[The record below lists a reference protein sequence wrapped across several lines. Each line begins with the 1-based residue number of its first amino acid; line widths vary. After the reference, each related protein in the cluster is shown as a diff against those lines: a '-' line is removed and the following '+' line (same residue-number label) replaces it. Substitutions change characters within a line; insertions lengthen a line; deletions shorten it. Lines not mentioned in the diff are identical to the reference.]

1 MRTYSDSKKIYSV
14 DLMIAYV
21 NIYKPQTIKI
31 NPNDYINSIIN
42 YKGWGNP
49 TKKIF
54 YSPQDVLNN
63 PIKYKDDYERIMNA
77 NLKFPIIISK
87 NNNIVDGVH
96 RLIKAYIM
104 KKQIMAYVFD
114 NNLLKKFLINKN
126 GDYEKVDNL
135 STSDL
140 IELFNRRFKCAKV

>member
-1 MRTYSDSKKIYSV
+1 
-14 DLMIAYV
+14 MIAYV

-49 TKKIF
+49 IKKIF
-54 YSPQDVLNN
+54 YSPQDVLDN
-63 PIKYKDDYERIMNA
+63 PNKYKDDYERIMNA
-77 NLKFPIIISK
+77 DLKFPIIISK
-87 NNNIVDGVH
+87 NNDVIDGIH
-96 RLIKAYIM
+96 RLIKAFSM
-104 KKQIMAYVFD
+104 KKQIKAYVFD
-114 NNLLKKFLINKN
+114 NNLLKKFLINKS
-126 GDYEKVDNL
+126 GDYKKVDKL